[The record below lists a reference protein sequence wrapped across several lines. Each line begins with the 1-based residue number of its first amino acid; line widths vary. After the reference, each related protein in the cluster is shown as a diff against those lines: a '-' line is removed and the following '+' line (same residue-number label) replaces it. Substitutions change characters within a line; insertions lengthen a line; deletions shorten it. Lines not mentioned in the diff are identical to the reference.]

1 MRHQSGRKH
10 LKSKYW
16 NSGSF
21 DVFWKS
27 KSIKQAFTK
36 ILKIMID
43 LIELCKFWQNIYLS
57 ILIYTQLYGI
67 SHSKLFLSCIW
78 IITYIWSSMIS
89 LVFPT
94 KIPIFRR
101 KIPYELV
108 VNYLK
113 IELIPSNSTM
123 PYALSFAIF
132 HEFVSKHLSKKQI
145 ITKV

>member
-1 MRHQSGRKH
+1 MQ
-10 LKSKYW
+10 
-16 NSGSF
+16 
-21 DVFWKS
+21 
-27 KSIKQAFTK
+27 
-36 ILKIMID
+36 ILAK
-43 LIELCKFWQNIYLS
+43 YLS
-57 ILIYTQLYGI
+57 IFLSWFINPDKAQESNTILYMQDAIKNQSTDILTGFDFFNNYLIYTQLYGI